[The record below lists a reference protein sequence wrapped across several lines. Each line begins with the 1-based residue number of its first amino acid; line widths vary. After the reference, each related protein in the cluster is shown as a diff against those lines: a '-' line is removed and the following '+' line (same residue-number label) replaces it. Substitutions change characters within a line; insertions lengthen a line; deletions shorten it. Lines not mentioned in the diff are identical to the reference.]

1 MSGLVA
7 PKVTEILMCRPSHFS
22 VDYIINPYMQP
33 HSVDIQKAMSQWL
46 ALVKCLESLGIR
58 VRVIEQKP
66 GVPDMV
72 FATDQGI
79 MHGGKMLLANF
90 RYKERQKERLYY
102 REWFIKNK
110 YEIKELS
117 NVFSFEG
124 GDALF
129 IDDMLIVGTGFR
141 AGVAGCEEIASTLN
155 IDVMPLRLINPAF
168 YHLDMAFLPLDSDT
182 AFYYPPAF
190 SNNSKNL
197 LKRIIPNLYPFT
209 KFEADHYAANS
220 FVTGRDVVVQAG
232 IPTFNAKLKK
242 LGKKVHEIDVSE
254 YKKAGGGIHCMIN
267 TLKKE
272 SYVNK

>member
-1 MSGLVA
+1 MTGLVA
-7 PKVTEILMCRPSHFS
+7 PKVTKILMCRPLHFS
-22 VDYIINPYMQP
+22 VDYIINPYMKP
-33 HSVDIQKAMSQWL
+33 HSVDKQKAMSQWR
-46 ALVKCLESLGIR
+46 ALVKCLKSLGIQ
-58 VRVIEQKP
+58 VEIIEQKL

-72 FATDQGI
+72 FATDQGV
-79 MHGGKMLLANF
+79 MHKNKMLLANF

-102 REWFIKNK
+102 RDWFHRHK
-110 YEIKELS
+110 YKTVELS

-129 IDDMLIVGTGFR
+129 IDDMLIIGTGFR
-141 AGVAGCEEIASTLN
+141 AGVASCEEIATTLN

-168 YHLDMAFLPLDSDT
+168 YHLDMAFFPLDSET

-197 LKRIIPNLYPFT
+197 LKRIIPNLYAFT

-220 FVTGRDVVVQAG
+220 FVTGNHVVVQAG
-232 IPTFNAKLKK
+232 IPTFNTKLKK
-242 LGKKVHEIDVSE
+242 LGKKVHEVDVGE
-254 YKKAGGGIHCMIN
+254 FKKAGGGIHCMIN

-272 SYVNK
+272 AYANQ